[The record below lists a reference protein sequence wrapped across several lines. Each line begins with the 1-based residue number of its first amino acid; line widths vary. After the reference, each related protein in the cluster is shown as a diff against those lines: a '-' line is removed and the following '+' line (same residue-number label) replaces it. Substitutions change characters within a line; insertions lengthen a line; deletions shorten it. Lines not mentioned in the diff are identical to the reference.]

1 MKAKTKW
8 ISFIISLLVICTIIV
23 LLKSNN
29 GNETILNK
37 GSIMNLYESGNK
49 IEVPKNSDSERY
61 NAILELIDM
70 DFPEIYGFDP
80 PISDDEF
87 EKLKSFSVEFVLN
100 KPETIKANTIEGRKE
115 FKIISIV
122 FPLDDQWEYQ
132 AYATME
138 DGMHYFIGA
147 RNSLKVAVSNIVPTT
162 K

>member
-8 ISFIISLLVICTIIV
+8 ISFIISLLVIFTIIF

-29 GNETILNK
+29 GNESLLNK
-37 GSIMNLYESGNK
+37 AYIMNLYESGNK
-49 IEVPKNSDSERY
+49 IEIPKSSDSERY
-61 NAILELIDM
+61 NRILKLIDM
-70 DFPEIYGFDP
+70 DFPVIYGIDP

-87 EKLKSFSVEFVLN
+87 EKIKSFSVEFVLN

-132 AYATME
+132 AYVTME
-138 DGMHYFIGA
+138 DGLHYFIGA
-147 RNSLKVAVSNIVPTT
+147 RDNLKVFVSNIVPTT
-162 K
+162 N